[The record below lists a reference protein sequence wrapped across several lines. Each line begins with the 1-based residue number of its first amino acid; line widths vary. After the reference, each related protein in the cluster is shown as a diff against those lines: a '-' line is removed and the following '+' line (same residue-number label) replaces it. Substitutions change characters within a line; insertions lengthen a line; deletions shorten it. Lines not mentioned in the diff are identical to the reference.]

1 MVPRKKNQESENEK
15 KDKLLFFNKWKSG
28 KVKKKIEN
36 EEGYSSNISYVLPDV
51 WLHNLQ

>member
-1 MVPRKKNQESENEK
+1 MVPRKKNQESENEE
-15 KDKLLFFNKWKSG
+15 KDKLFFFNKWKSG

-51 WLHNLQ
+51 WLHNLP